1 MSFRLEYGADA
12 ALLAQL
18 ARNAGRGQLA
28 TQAQQQNA
36 SDERFLLGLNE
47 QQRQF
52 DTSTAFRAQEADRAN
67 AARQQQLGQQAAA
80 QQANLFNAQ
89 QNRDASIYG
98 QELDYA
104 NAQQNRDSQ
113 FAIKGVDSM
122 EQMAKDALLA
132 ANKMKLDP
140 QGQRK
145 LAELSADFRA
155 IAAQRGVGIRDG
167 EAYGGVLGDW
177 LSDFNNSGLEDHE
190 EVEPTPEEWFNEGVY
205 THTDGSLWA
214 RDRSGAIVER
224 VKAPPRPLTP
234 EEIQQ
239 NTYKLDT
246 GETMFINPIDGKTYF
261 STPQKESA
269 DPNVVKPLQPTDRL
283 SIRKQAYDE
292 LVQAER
298 ERVGLLPDGEDKT
311 FHGPSND
318 AVQARMREI
327 EAGIGGESQGGG
339 QGDIFA
345 SLMGAIGG
353 LGGAIAG
360 GGQQPSAPKAINT
373 QAEYDA
379 LPSGAIYIDAETG
392 QQARKP

>member
-1 MSFRLEYGADA
+1 MSWRIEYGADA

-67 AARQQQLGQQAAA
+67 AARQQQLGQQASAQQAA
-80 QQANLFNAQ
+80 LQANLFNSQ

-104 NAQQNRDSQ
+104 NAQQNRDAQ

-132 ANKMKLDP
+132 ANKMRLDP

-190 EVEPTPEEWFNEGVY
+190 QIDPTPDELWQQGTRTADDGTVY
-205 THTDGSLWA
+205 GL
-214 RDRSGAIVER
+214 DRNGTWRKLKDPA
-224 VKAPPRPLTP
+224 PRPLTP
-234 EEIQQ
+234 QEITS
-239 NTYKLDT
+239 NTYDLPN
-246 GETMFINPIDGKTYF
+246 GGTMFISPLDGKPYF
-261 STPQKESA
+261 PKGPTPEKPVA
-269 DPNVVKPLQPTDRL
+269 DPMAVKPMDYVTTYAKAFDILH
-283 SIRKQAYDE
+283 KQAVAAGVAGEGEKPTYSPPDQTKVAA
-292 LVQAER
+292 LAR
-298 ERVGLLPDGEDKT
+298 EMM
-311 FHGPSND
+311 
-318 AVQARMREI
+318 AM
-327 EAGIGGESQGGG
+327 QGGG
-339 QGDIFA
+339 GNQMDNSPNTPTITTREEAAAKLPGEFFI
-345 SLMGAIGG
+345 LNGKRYEVV
-353 LGGAIAG
+353 
-360 GGQQPSAPKAINT
+360 APGYY
-373 QAEYDA
+373 E
-379 LPSGAIYIDAETG
+379 E
-392 QQARKP
+392 R